1 LNSTRRDITRLIEQG
16 SVPKNN
22 IDSALQAVEF
32 YPDTS
37 DWRLFIDR
45 ALLFLGA
52 LGVSLSLL
60 LFIAYNWTELGRF
73 SKFALVQAFIVV
85 AITIAAKCSNN
96 KAIFQAATLAAVV
109 ALGVLLALF
118 GQTYQTGADPWQL
131 FAVWAVLMLP
141 WALIA
146 QSAAIWLIWVV
157 LLNTALFLYLQI
169 SPWFFWGRNVSSL
182 WWLLGL
188 NTIIWFVWE
197 LLRELP
203 GQRFEFLSKR
213 WAVWSL
219 AFVCGGILSWQ
230 VIVAIFKTGASSNP
244 TAILTVWL
252 IWLCVLYV
260 VYRRLRPDL
269 FILTVGSLSVV
280 VVLTSGA
287 TRWLIEFGGA
297 IGWLMLAMVVIAL
310 GAAAASWL
318 RNVHKDINQ

>member
-1 LNSTRRDITRLIEQG
+1 LDSTRKNITRLIEQG
-16 SVPKNN
+16 CVPKNN
-22 IDSALQAVEF
+22 IDSALQVVEF

-73 SKFALVQAFIVV
+73 SKFALVQAFMV
-85 AITIAAKCSNN
+85 AAIFVAVKFSNN
-96 KAIFQAATLAAVV
+96 KAIFQAATLAAVI

-146 QSAAIWLIWVV
+146 QSASIWLVWIV

-169 SPWFFWGRNVSSL
+169 SPWFFWGGTVSPF

-188 NTIIWFVWE
+188 NSIIWFAWE
-197 LLRELP
+197 LLSL
-203 GQRFEFLSKR
+203 RFKFLSKR
-213 WAVWSL
+213 WAVWLL
-219 AFVCGGILSWQ
+219 ALVCGAIITWQ
-230 VIVAIFKTGASSNP
+230 VMLVIFKTWETNHSIIVFA
-244 TAILTVWL
+244 VWL
-252 IWLCVLYV
+252 LWLCVLYV

-269 FILTVGSLSVV
+269 FVLTIGCLSIV
-280 VVLTSGA
+280 VVLTTGA
-287 TRWLIEFGGA
+287 ARWLFEAGA
-297 IGWLMLAMVVIAL
+297 AGWLILAVVVIAL
-310 GAAAASWL
+310 GVAAANWL
-318 RNVHKDINQ
+318 RVVHKDISQ